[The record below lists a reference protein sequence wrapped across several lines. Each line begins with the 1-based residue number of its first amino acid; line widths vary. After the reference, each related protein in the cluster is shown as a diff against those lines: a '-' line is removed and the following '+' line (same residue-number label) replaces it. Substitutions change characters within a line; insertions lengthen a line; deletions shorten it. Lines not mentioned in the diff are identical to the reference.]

1 MEPHAGETGDASRA
15 EVPHPIGVRDLKR
28 ERREL
33 AAAHFAAGTTGADRR
48 GAMADLVRRR
58 LTEHWDEV
66 TQGRDQGA
74 TLAAVGSIGRR
85 DAGPESDLDLVLI
98 HDGHTSSPDEIAD
111 LAARLWYP
119 IWDAG
124 LELDHSLRSIA
135 ECRQVASVD
144 LAAAAGLLD
153 LRVVAGDGGLVRHAR
168 ALIYQDWRSAA
179 RSRLPDLL
187 GASRGRADRY
197 GELAYLIEPNLK
209 ESRGGLRDLT
219 SLTALAAT
227 WLTDRPH
234 NTVDAAG
241 HTLLDVRDAIQVV
254 TGHNQSVFARHI
266 AADVA
271 DLLGVSDPDEVLA
284 SLADAGRTIAYAL
297 DTTERGARRSLDHSD
312 GSARGWKARRR
323 GGPPRFTA
331 VATGLI
337 EVEGELALAP
347 DYDTTADPVLPLRA
361 AAAAAT
367 TGLAFTPTLL
377 ECMAACPDLPAPWPD
392 EAREQLHRL
401 LRSSTHLVS
410 VWEAIDLAGL
420 AVRWLPEWEG
430 VRNRPQRSAI
440 HRYTV
445 DRHSIEAVVLAG
457 DALDTVADPTLL
469 LFAAWLHDIG
479 KRPGATDH
487 SIDGAALIAPICARM
502 GLTDQFAHDT
512 ELLVR
517 EHLTLARLA
526 TTRDPEDEQ
535 TVADLLAAVEGRED
549 LLDALRALTQA
560 DAVAAGP
567 KAWTAWRESLIN
579 TLTASAKRT
588 FAQLDNLD
596 QGRPQPQVG

>member
-1 MEPHAGETGDASRA
+1 MASDGSAA
-15 EVPHPIGVRDLKR
+15 EVPRPQGVRDLKR

-33 AAAHFAAGTTGADRR
+33 ATRMLESRATGGAVRA
-48 GAMADLVRRR
+48 AMARLVRRR
-58 LTEHWDEV
+58 LTEHWDLV
-66 TQGRDQGA
+66 AGPSMPGV
-74 TLAAVGSIGRR
+74 TLAAVGGVGRR

-98 HDGHTSSPDEIAD
+98 HDGVTSSAAD
-111 LAARLWYP
+111 VEQLAARLWYP

-124 LELDHSLRSIA
+124 LALDHSVRSIA
-135 ECRQVASVD
+135 QCRAVASAD

-187 GASRGRADRY
+187 DASRDRAARY

-219 SLTALAAT
+219 SLTALSAT

-234 NTVDAAG
+234 GAVDAAG
-241 HTLLDVRDAIQVV
+241 EYLLDVRDAIQTV
-254 TGHNQSVFARHI
+254 TGHGQSIFARHI

-271 DLLGVSDPDEVLA
+271 TLLGVSDPDDVLA

-297 DTTERGARRSLDHSD
+297 DTTERGARRALGKTHW
-312 GSARGWKARRR
+312 SARGGMSRRR
-323 GGPPRFTA
+323 GGAPRFTSI
-331 VATGLI
+331 ATGLI
-337 EVEGELALAP
+337 VVEDELAMAP
-347 DYDTTADPVLPLRA
+347 DYDIAMDPVLPIRA
-361 AAAAAT
+361 AATAAAQ
-367 TGLAFTPTLL
+367 GLAFTPTLL
-377 ECMAACPDLPAPWPD
+377 GSMAECGDLPVPWPA
-392 EAREQLHRL
+392 EARELLQQLL
-401 LRSSTHLVS
+401 SSSENLVS

-420 AVRWLPEWEG
+420 AVRWLPEWEE
-430 VRNRPQRSAI
+430 VRNRPQRSAV

-457 DALDTVADPTLL
+457 EALGTVEDPALL
-469 LFAAWLHDIG
+469 LVTALLHDIG
-479 KRPGATDH
+479 KRAGALDH
-487 SIDGAALIAPICARM
+487 SVDGAALIAQICARI
-502 GLTDQFAHDT
+502 GFSGEFAHDV

-526 TTRDPEDEQ
+526 TTRDPEDDQ

-549 LLDALRALTQA
+549 LLDTLRALTEA

-567 KAWTAWRESLIN
+567 KAWTPWRVSLIN
-579 TLTASAKRT
+579 TLTASAKQT
-588 FAQLDNLD
+588 FA
-596 QGRPQPQVG
+596 